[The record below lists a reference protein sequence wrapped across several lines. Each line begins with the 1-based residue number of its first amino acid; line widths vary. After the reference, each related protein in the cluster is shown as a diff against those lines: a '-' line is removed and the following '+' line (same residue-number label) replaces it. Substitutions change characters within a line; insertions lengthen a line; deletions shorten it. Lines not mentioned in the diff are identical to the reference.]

1 MGLLG
6 GRPLSKS
13 VVAPAEHSDLT
24 IAPGLLHD
32 PVDNG
37 PRIIPV
43 VFIGDRLTRAVPFPT
58 GQPNNARE
66 PVRRCELGAVWNRLR
81 GIDRELQR
89 GRQAAS
95 TCAWT

>member
-13 VVAPAEHSDLT
+13 LVAPPEHSDLT

-37 PRIIPV
+37 PGIIPV
-43 VFIGDRLTRAVPFPT
+43 VFIGDRLARAVPFPT
-58 GQPNNARE
+58 GETNNARE
-66 PVRRCELGAVWNRLR
+66 PVRRCQPGAVWNRLR
-81 GIDRELQR
+81 GIDRELQG

-95 TCAWT
+95 TCS